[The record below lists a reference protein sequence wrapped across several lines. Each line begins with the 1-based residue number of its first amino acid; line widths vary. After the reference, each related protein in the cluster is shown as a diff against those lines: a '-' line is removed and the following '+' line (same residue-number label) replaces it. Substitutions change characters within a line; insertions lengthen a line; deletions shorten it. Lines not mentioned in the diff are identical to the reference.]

1 VPEQARTPAV
11 LTVTV
16 TDVLPAAIVVPKQEV
31 VVPTTAGKVL
41 DIKVL
46 MPKVPAAVVPPQ
58 TWSVPPGFF
67 TVVVAASA
75 STWKAAHSPALPRTS
90 AIFVLTSERSR
101 RPTYWGTAT
110 ADRIPMI
117 ATTIISSTRVKPLLR
132 AP

>member
-1 VPEQARTPAV
+1 V
-11 LTVTV
+11 LTLTV
-16 TDVLPAAIVVPKQEV
+16 TDVLAAGTLKARQGTVVF
-31 VVPTTAGKVL
+31 AGIATKVL
-41 DIKVL
+41 DVKVL
-46 MPKVPAAVVPPQ
+46 TANVPPQ
-58 TWSVPPGFF
+58 ALVGVAVPPPGFVTF
-67 TVVVAASA
+67 VAAASA